1 MDSIRNIAIIAHVDH
16 GKTTLVDQMLR
27 QTGSFREGQRVEE
40 RVMDSNP
47 LEKERG
53 ITIFSKNA
61 SVRWDAPGGG
71 GVKINIVDTPGH
83 ADFGGEV
90 ERILR
95 MVDGV
100 LLLVDAF
107 EGPMP
112 QTRFVT
118 RKALE
123 LGLHPVIII
132 NKVDRPD
139 ADPERVHDEVLE
151 LLMEL
156 EATDEQLDAPF
167 LYASARD
174 GWASKDPS
182 EIGADLAPL
191 FRMVVDSV
199 PPPTGLPGAPFQ
211 MLVSTLDYS
220 PYLGRM
226 AIGRVEN
233 GVVREGDTVAMWAL
247 DADEPEAAVRIP
259 KLYTYEAMGRVEV
272 PEVRAG
278 QIVAI
283 AGMERAEIGST
294 LCDPEAP
301 VRLEGIA
308 VEPPTLSVEF
318 RPNTSPFAGR
328 SGRYVT
334 SRQLRERLFREVHSN
349 VALSVEE
356 TDEPDRF
363 RVAGRGELHLS
374 ILMET
379 MRREGYEFSV
389 SRPHV
394 ITHLGPDGGIEEPYE
409 EVVADVPES
418 MIGVVMS
425 GLGERKGDM
434 VDMEKGDGGLVRL
447 RFSVPSRALTGYRS
461 EFLTET
467 RGEGTLHRQF
477 QRYGPW
483 AGEVEVRKTGALVSM
498 MEGVA
503 TAYSLFNLQERGT
516 MFVRPTEAVYNGMI
530 VGEHSRENDLEV
542 NVIKGKKLSNVRS
555 SGADEAITLEP
566 PREITLEHALEFI
579 RDDELVEVTPDAIRL
594 RKRMLTSH
602 ERKRDRRE
610 VTAG

>member
-1 MDSIRNIAIIAHVDH
+1 MDSIRNIAIVAHVDH

-27 QTGSFREGQRVEE
+27 QTGSFREGQKVQE

-47 LEKERG
+47 LERERG

-83 ADFGGEV
+83 SDFGGEV

-95 MVDGV
+95 MVNGV

-132 NKVDRPD
+132 NKMDRPN
-139 ADPERVHDEVLE
+139 ADPERVHDQVLE

-156 EATDEQLDAPF
+156 EATDDQLDAPF

-174 GWASKDPS
+174 GWCSVEPTEQGS
-182 EIGADLAPL
+182 DLSSL
-191 FRMVVDSV
+191 FQAVVDSV
-199 PPPTGLPGAPFQ
+199 PPPSGLPGAPFQ

-226 AIGRVEN
+226 AIGRIEN
-233 GVVREGDTVAMWAL
+233 GVVRDGDTVAVWAL
-247 DADEPEAAVRIP
+247 DADAPEPAVRIP
-259 KLYTYEAMGRVEV
+259 KLYIYESVSRVEV
-272 PEVRAG
+272 EEARAG

-283 AGMERAEIGST
+283 AGIDAAEIGST
-294 LCDPEAP
+294 VCDPESPA
-301 VRLEGIA
+301 RLEGIA
-308 VEPPTLSVEF
+308 VEPPTLSVDF

-328 SGRYVT
+328 SGRFVT

-349 VALSVEE
+349 VALRVVETE
-356 TDEPDRF
+356 DPDRF
-363 RVAGRGELHLS
+363 RVSGRGELHLS

-394 ITHLGPDGGIEEPYE
+394 ITHLGEDGSIEEPYE
-409 EVVADVPES
+409 EVVADVPEG

-425 GLGERKGDM
+425 GLGERRGDM

-477 QRYGPW
+477 ERYGPW
-483 AGEVEVRKTGALVSM
+483 AGDLEVRTTGALVSM

-503 TAYSLFNLQERGT
+503 TAYSLFNLQERGK
-516 MFVRPTEAVYNGMI
+516 MFVRPVEAVYNGMI
-530 VGEHSRENDLEV
+530 VGEHARENDLEV
-542 NVIKGKKLSNVRS
+542 NVIKGKKLSNVRA
-555 SGADEAITLEP
+555 SGADDAIILEP
-566 PREITLEHALEFI
+566 PREITLEYALEFI

-602 ERKRDRRE
+602 ERKRDRRA
-610 VTAG
+610 VKAD

>member
-1 MDSIRNIAIIAHVDH
+1 VDH

-27 QTGSFREGQRVEE
+27 QTGSFREGQKVEE

-47 LEKERG
+47 LERERG

-83 ADFGGEV
+83 SDFGGEV

-95 MVDGV
+95 MVNGV

-132 NKVDRPD
+132 NKMDRPN
-139 ADPERVHDEVLE
+139 ADPERVHDQVLE

-156 EATDEQLDAPF
+156 EATDDQLDAPF

-174 GWASKDPS
+174 GWCSVDPAEPS
-182 EIGADLAPL
+182 SDLSPL
-191 FRMVVDSV
+191 FRAVVDSV
-199 PPPTGLPGAPFQ
+199 PPPSGLPGAPFQ

-226 AIGRVEN
+226 AIGRIEN
-233 GVVREGDTVAMWAL
+233 GVVRDGDTIAVWAL
-247 DADEPEAAVRIP
+247 DADAPEPGVRIP
-259 KLYTYEAMGRVEV
+259 KLYIYEAVSRVEV
-272 PEVRAG
+272 EEARAG

-283 AGMERAEIGST
+283 AGIEAAEIGAT
-294 LCDPEAP
+294 LCDPESPA
-301 VRLEGIA
+301 RLEGIA
-308 VEPPTLSVEF
+308 VEPPTLSVDF

-328 SGRYVT
+328 SGRFVT

-349 VALSVEE
+349 VALRVDE
-356 TDEPDRF
+356 TEDPDRF
-363 RVAGRGELHLS
+363 RVSGRGELHLS

-394 ITHLGPDGGIEEPYE
+394 ITHRGEDGGIEEPYE
-409 EVVADVPES
+409 EVVADVPER

-425 GLGERKGDM
+425 GLGERRGDM
-434 VDMEKGDGGLVRL
+434 VDMEKGDGGMVRL

-477 QRYGPW
+477 ERYGPW
-483 AGEVEVRKTGALVSM
+483 AGDLEVRTTGVLVSM
-498 MEGVA
+498 VEGVA
-503 TAYSLFNLQERGT
+503 TAYSLFNLQERGK
-516 MFVRPTEAVYNGMI
+516 MFVRPVEAVYNGMI
-530 VGEHSRENDLEV
+530 VGEHARENDLEV
-542 NVIKGKKLSNVRS
+542 NVIKGKKLSNVRA
-555 SGADEAITLEP
+555 SGADDAIILEP
-566 PREITLEHALEFI
+566 PREITLEYALEFI

-602 ERKRDRRE
+602 ERKRDRRA
-610 VTAG
+610 VKAD

>member
-1 MDSIRNIAIIAHVDH
+1 MDSIRNIAIVAHVDH

-47 LEKERG
+47 LERERG

-83 ADFGGEV
+83 SDFGGEV

-95 MVDGV
+95 MVNGV

-132 NKVDRPD
+132 NKMDRPN
-139 ADPERVHDEVLE
+139 ADPERVHDQVLE

-156 EATDEQLDAPF
+156 EATNDQLDSPF

-174 GWASKDPS
+174 GWCSVDPAEPGS
-182 EIGADLAPL
+182 DLSPL
-191 FRMVVDSV
+191 FRAVVDSV
-199 PPPTGLPGAPFQ
+199 PPPSGLPGAPFQ

-226 AIGRVEN
+226 AIGRIEN
-233 GVVREGDTVAMWAL
+233 GVVRDGDTVAVWAL
-247 DADEPEAAVRIP
+247 DADAPEPGVRIP
-259 KLYTYEAMGRVEV
+259 KLYIYEAVSRVEV
-272 PEVRAG
+272 EEARAG

-283 AGMERAEIGST
+283 AGIEAAEIGAT
-294 LCDPEAP
+294 LCDPESPA
-301 VRLEGIA
+301 RLEGIA
-308 VEPPTLSVEF
+308 VEPPTLSVDF

-328 SGRYVT
+328 SGRFVT

-349 VALSVEE
+349 VALRVEE
-356 TDEPDRF
+356 TEDPDRF
-363 RVAGRGELHLS
+363 RVSGRGELHLS

-394 ITHLGPDGGIEEPYE
+394 ITHRGEDGGIEEPYE
-409 EVVADVPES
+409 EVVADVPEG

-425 GLGERKGDM
+425 GLGERRGDM
-434 VDMEKGDGGLVRL
+434 VDMEKGDGGMVRL

-477 QRYGPW
+477 ERYGPW
-483 AGEVEVRKTGALVSM
+483 AGDLEVRTTGVLVSM
-498 MEGVA
+498 TEGVA
-503 TAYSLFNLQERGT
+503 TAYSLFNLQERGK
-516 MFVRPTEAVYNGMI
+516 MFVRPVEAVYNGMI
-530 VGEHSRENDLEV
+530 VGE
-542 NVIKGKKLSNVRS
+542 
-555 SGADEAITLEP
+555 SGADDAIILEP
-566 PREITLEHALEFI
+566 PREITLEYALEFI

-602 ERKRDRRE
+602 ERKRDRRA
-610 VTAG
+610 VKAD

>member
-1 MDSIRNIAIIAHVDH
+1 MDSIRNIAIVAHVDH

-47 LEKERG
+47 LERERG

-83 ADFGGEV
+83 SDFGGEV

-95 MVDGV
+95 MVNGV

-132 NKVDRPD
+132 NKMDRPN
-139 ADPERVHDEVLE
+139 ADPERVHDQVLE

-156 EATDEQLDAPF
+156 EATDDQLDAPF

-174 GWASKDPS
+174 GWCSVEPTEQGS
-182 EIGADLAPL
+182 DLSPL
-191 FRMVVDSV
+191 FRAVVDSV
-199 PPPTGLPGAPFQ
+199 PPPSGLPGAPFQ

-226 AIGRVEN
+226 AIGRIEN
-233 GVVREGDTVAMWAL
+233 GIVRDGDTVAVWAL
-247 DADEPEAAVRIP
+247 DADVPEPGVRIP
-259 KLYTYEAMGRVEV
+259 KLYTYEAVSRIEVEEARV
-272 PEVRAG
+272 G

-283 AGMERAEIGST
+283 AGIEAAEIGST
-294 LCDPEAP
+294 LCDPESPA
-301 VRLEGIA
+301 RLEGIA
-308 VEPPTLSVEF
+308 VEPPTLSVDF

-328 SGRYVT
+328 SGRFVT

-349 VALSVEE
+349 VALRVDE
-356 TDEPDRF
+356 TEDPDRF
-363 RVAGRGELHLS
+363 RVSGRGELHLS

-394 ITHLGPDGGIEEPYE
+394 ITHLGEDGGIEEPYE
-409 EVVADVPES
+409 EVVADVPEG

-425 GLGERKGDM
+425 GLGERRGDM
-434 VDMEKGDGGLVRL
+434 VDMEKGDGGMVRL

-477 QRYGPW
+477 ERYGPW
-483 AGEVEVRKTGALVSM
+483 AGDLEVRTTGVLVSM
-498 MEGVA
+498 VEGVA
-503 TAYSLFNLQERGT
+503 TAYWLFNLQERGK
-516 MFVRPTEAVYNGMI
+516 MFVRPVEAVYNGMI
-530 VGEHSRENDLEV
+530 VGEHARENDLEV
-542 NVIKGKKLSNVRS
+542 NVIKGKKLSNVRA
-555 SGADEAITLEP
+555 SGADDAIVLEP
-566 PREITLEHALEFI
+566 PREITLEYALEFI

-602 ERKRDRRE
+602 ERKRDRRA
-610 VTAG
+610 VKAD